1 MKKLLLTALIAG
13 MSATP
18 ALATPYV
25 SGSVGLG
32 FAGNSSFS
40 VTGVGE
46 VNDFIKWKSGVP
58 FGAAVGI
65 KQDAFRVEA
74 ALGYQTHDV
83 DKVLVAPGVYEAP
96 GGTDNSASVLTY
108 LVNGYYDFNINKS
121 SFSPYVTAG
130 LGGASLKPEGGNS
143 KSVFAWQLG
152 AGVGVKAAKDL
163 TVDLGVRYLKPG
175 SFEGDA
181 GNGNSGKFSVSYTN
195 ILAGLRY
202 DFN

>member
-1 MKKLLLTALIAG
+1 MKKILLTALIAG
-13 MSATP
+13 MSAVP

-46 VNDFIKWKSGVP
+46 VNDFVKWKSGVP

-74 ALGYQTHDV
+74 ALGYQTHDI
-83 DKVLVAPGVYEAP
+83 DKVLVAPGVYGAP
-96 GGTDNSASVLTY
+96 GGTDNSFSVLTY

-121 SFSPYVTAG
+121 SFSPYVIAG
-130 LGGASLKPEGGNS
+130 LGGASLKPEGDPS
-143 KSVFAWQLG
+143 KSVFAWQIG

-175 SFEGDA
+175 SYDTGDFE
-181 GNGNSGKFSVSYTN
+181 GNSGKISVSYTN
-195 ILAGLRY
+195 ILVGVRY
-202 DFN
+202 EF